1 MYDLQTASNRHE
13 RDFPLWLEAARLRQ
27 EGRPYSKSDFDK
39 VIGNH
44 DAIVGAPACF
54 FDQDFV
60 SLYPGV
66 KIVLVSRDA
75 NVKIV
80 DKFLQKIF
88 SPFWRQ
94 FDPAYFGHIYEFL
107 TLLAKSDNELCQN
120 SEQFISDTVGE
131 KNLLKIH
138 NDIAWAPLCE
148 FLGVRVPGAAEPELD
163 DATTEALLAAR
174 PFRAAF
180 EKVKQTA
187 HSMTVWATNI
197 LKMVTIASASVLAV
211 FVGTVLLV
219 KLFLLLNVLVRGSL
233 VRDVTRLFTAVV
245 ALGGLLC
252 GFIAG
257 YSLAV
262 VRNPPAVTVASPTS
276 PTSTSSTSASASL
289 TVDSPRREYQR
300 KNKWGRRKGRQ
311 DRDSQIANK
320 QNIRPERTVL
330 SAWMGAE
337 DNIHQDDARVREQAR
352 ATHTESPNERPATF
366 NVTHKQTEAQGVPS
380 NGPRKVLAVT
390 KETI

>member
-1 MYDLQTASNRHE
+1 MTQ
-13 RDFPLWLEAARLRQ
+13 
-27 EGRPYSKSDFDK
+27 
-39 VIGNH
+39 
-44 DAIVGAPACF
+44 
-54 FDQDFV
+54 
-60 SLYPGV
+60 
-66 KIVLVSRDA
+66 DA

-107 TLLAKSDNELCQN
+107 TLLSKSDDELCQN
-120 SEQFISDTVGE
+120 SEQFISNTVRE

-148 FLGVRVPGAAEPELD
+148 FLGVRVPDGAEPELS

-174 PFRAAF
+174 PFRAIS
-180 EKVKQTA
+180 EKLKQTA
-187 HSMTVWATNI
+187 HSTAVAATHIFTKLAII
-197 LKMVTIASASVLAV
+197 LAPILAV
-211 FVGTVLLV
+211 FLGTVMLP
-219 KLFLLLNVLVRGSL
+219 KLFLLLNVLVRHSL

-245 ALGGLLC
+245 AFGGLLC

-262 VRNPPAVTVASPTS
+262 ARNPPAPAVTVASPTS
-276 PTSTSSTSASASL
+276 APP

-311 DRDSQIANK
+311 DRDNRDSQNTNK
-320 QNIRPERTVL
+320 QIPNKQTTRPERTVL
-330 SAWMGAE
+330 SAWSGAQ

-352 ATHTESPNERPATF
+352 ATLAESSTASPASF
-366 NVTHKQTEAQGVPS
+366 NVTHKQTEAQGVLT

-390 KETI
+390 KETL